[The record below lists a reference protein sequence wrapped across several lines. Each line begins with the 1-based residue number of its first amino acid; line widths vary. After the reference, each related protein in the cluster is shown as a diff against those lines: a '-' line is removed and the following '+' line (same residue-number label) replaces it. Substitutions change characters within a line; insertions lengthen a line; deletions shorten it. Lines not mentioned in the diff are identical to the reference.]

1 MHHADAARVLQVEQ
15 VVAVGDGVQRVGD
28 GVVKAQQLGG
38 ALAVERVGGAGK
50 RRGAERVGVG
60 GVARGGQARVVT
72 REHPEVGQHVV
83 AEQHRLR
90 VLQVRVAGHH
100 HTHVLLGDVEK
111 HTAQGAIAPHE
122 VRAELLGVEADVRR
136 HLVVAAA
143 ARVQARA
150 RRADVARE
158 GALHGHV
165 DVLVVDV
172 PGKVAVGNL
181 TRDVGQAGVD
191 GLLVGLGDDALLG
204 EHLGVGAA
212 AGDVLLR
219 HGLVHLE
226 GRAKLLREGVDA
238 LLKPATP
245 KSHRALRSS
254 RDCCPS

>member
-1 MHHADAARVLQVEQ
+1 M
-15 VVAVGDGVQRVGD
+15 
-28 GVVKAQQLGG
+28 
-38 ALAVERVGGAGK
+38 
-50 RRGAERVGVG
+50 
-60 GVARGGQARVVT
+60 
-72 REHPEVGQHVV
+72 V

-111 HTAQGAIAPHE
+111 HAAQGAIAPHE
-122 VRAELLGVEADVRR
+122 VRAELLGVEADVRC

-143 ARVQARA
+143 TRVQARA

-172 PGKVAVGNL
+172 PGKVAVGDL

-245 KSHRALRSS
+245 KSHRALQRTAPSVQKCLLQHLLAGATPPAGGRSRGPGRETRS
-254 RDCCPS
+254 WTAVREGR